1 MCRLLET
8 IRVDNGT
15 ADNLEEHE
23 ERVTRAQEA
32 LFGVRSLRP
41 LSELFHNN
49 PPPDN
54 RLYKWRILYEKSLI
68 SMEYQVHTR
77 PNITSLQIVHLPDV
91 NYHHKYADRD
101 FLNSARLRVPSGAEP
116 LLVINGHITDTT
128 FTNLAF
134 HTGSEWITPVKPL
147 LAGTR
152 RAALIKQKIIVTAS
166 IREENIFNYLTI
178 RLFNALLPWEE
189 AIELPI
195 SAIRI

>member
-1 MCRLLET
+1 
-8 IRVDNGT
+8 
-15 ADNLEEHE
+15 
-23 ERVTRAQEA
+23 
-32 LFGVRSLRP
+32 
-41 LSELFHNN
+41 
-49 PPPDN
+49 
-54 RLYKWRILYEKSLI
+54 
-68 SMEYQVHTR
+68 
-77 PNITSLQIVHLPDV
+77 
-91 NYHHKYADRD
+91 
-101 FLNSARLRVPSGAEP
+101 
-116 LLVINGHITDTT
+116 VINGHITDTT